1 MNSLSNIRRLRVLHR
16 RMITRIDTHKWCSI
30 REFSAVMTSNSRTF
44 NKSLTAPRT
53 TAPLYSMWMSSNLIT
68 QRRAYEINR
77 AFPSYSIMG
86 DKCLL
91 TIKPIM
97 PSFKSVSNDAIALQQ
112 KGRMLLEFAPMN
124 GGNQL
129 GFQWDE
135 KIGFALSV
143 EEIGLLIS
151 QLPHYGVTLSRKLG
165 GDQTSGFNGASY
177 DLVSSTTNESIEKV
191 LTATP
196 GDGATIIFRVD
207 YMKDGVG
214 GQLPPASA
222 TNEGSRSAPLEVAI
236 EAGEW
241 EVMLSLFRESLPYFC
256 GWNKMM
262 DIGIA
267 NAIQNRED

>member
-1 MNSLSNIRRLRVLHR
+1 
-16 RMITRIDTHKWCSI
+16 
-30 REFSAVMTSNSRTF
+30 
-44 NKSLTAPRT
+44 
-53 TAPLYSMWMSSNLIT
+53 
-68 QRRAYEINR
+68 
-77 AFPSYSIMG
+77 
-86 DKCLL
+86 
-91 TIKPIM
+91 
-97 PSFKSVSNDAIALQQ
+97 
-112 KGRMLLEFAPMN
+112 MLLEFAPMN

-241 EVMLSLFRESLPYFC
+241 EVVLSLFRESLPYFC